1 MATAIPLTIE
11 RQLGDGA
18 RKHTVSQQVKI
29 GPVSIRV
36 LTIASLASL
45 LLFYLAQ
52 TTQSATTSYEV
63 QSLGE
68 TQQELVEDVER
79 MELEA
84 QRLQTLGAIQQGL
97 GDSLASD
104 FEPAK
109 DLKTVE

>member
-11 RQLGDGA
+11 RQLGDGS
-18 RKHTVSQQVKI
+18 RKHTVPQQVKI
-29 GPVSIRV
+29 GPVSVRV

-68 TQQELVEDVER
+68 AQQELVEDVER

-97 GDSLASD
+97 GDSLATD
-104 FEPAK
+104 FVPAK
-109 DLKTVE
+109 DLKTV

>member
-1 MATAIPLTIE
+1 MATAIPLTME
-11 RQLGDGA
+11 KGQLDGA
-18 RKHTVSQQVKI
+18 RRHTVPQLVKV
-29 GPVSIRV
+29 GPVSVRV

-97 GDSLASD
+97 GESLATD